1 MNRLENLGISVLG
14 RIAHVGRLTVTL
26 PDGRVRRV
34 GTGVPAAEL
43 RLADYSPLRDIVRT
57 GLMGFAEAYMDGRVD
72 TPCLPDLLSWGADNQ
87 KAWFEH
93 PLANISLPVRKL
105 WQRIRPERRH
115 PRVTTM
121 NDHYNLGNDFYEA
134 WLDETMT
141 YSSARFLNSDK
152 DLADAQRNKYRT
164 IADLAGLEP
173 GMRVLEIGCGWGG
186 FAEYAATERGCS
198 VTAITLST
206 EQADYARKRID
217 QRGLGDMVDVRV
229 QDFREVQERYD
240 TVVSIEMIESI
251 DETQWPSLF
260 STIKRALRPGGR
272 AVMQIITI
280 RDAEWE
286 RYRSRADFI
295 QQYIFPGGQLPAP
308 KVLRRLARQ
317 TNLDVQKIETFGMD
331 YASTLAAW
339 RERFET
345 AWPRLSR
352 DHHLDERFHRMW
364 ELYLALCEV
373 GFRLGRINVEQWVFS
388 GESIPGTSP

>member
-1 MNRLENLGISVLG
+1 
-14 RIAHVGRLTVTL
+14 
-26 PDGRVRRV
+26 
-34 GTGVPAAEL
+34 
-43 RLADYSPLRDIVRT
+43 
-57 GLMGFAEAYMDGRVD
+57 
-72 TPCLPDLLSWGADNQ
+72 
-87 KAWFEH
+87 
-93 PLANISLPVRKL
+93 
-105 WQRIRPERRH
+105 
-115 PRVTTM
+115 
-121 NDHYNLGNDFYEA
+121 
-134 WLDETMT
+134 
-141 YSSARFLNSDK
+141 
-152 DLADAQRNKYRT
+152 
-164 IADLAGLEP
+164 
-173 GMRVLEIGCGWGG
+173 
-186 FAEYAATERGCS
+186 
-198 VTAITLST
+198 
-206 EQADYARKRID
+206 
-217 QRGLGDMVDVRV
+217 
-229 QDFREVQERYD
+229 
-240 TVVSIEMIESI
+240 
-251 DETQWPSLF
+251 
-260 STIKRALRPGGR
+260 
-272 AVMQIITI
+272 MQIITI